1 MKWTPIGETKFLTDF
16 TESVKDNIIGA
27 LNHIEQHTANA
38 QVGQPA
44 RQAANVKTAT
54 TMRDEGLGGDG
65 GRASHAQLRKEQQH
79 QRRRVRATFRTTG
92 PTDIGRRNGTQKTGV
107 DDRRCARGKL
117 AAMCTKRGSPHRS
130 GGAANER
137 LESSSA
143 PMPAGSEKKHAT
155 NSKRKRESMQ

>member
-1 MKWTPIGETKFLTDF
+1 MSRLLPPCVMKDLAATVDEQVMRSFAR
-16 TESVKDNIIGA
+16 SNNISEEEREQRFEQLA
-27 LNHIEQHTANA
+27 L
-38 QVGQPA
+38 
-44 RQAANVKTAT
+44 
-54 TMRDEGLGGDG
+54 
-65 GRASHAQLRKEQQH
+65 
-79 QRRRVRATFRTTG
+79 
-92 PTDIGRRNGTQKTGV
+92 